1 MIPISLSQAAM
12 DAKGTLDGAGDV
24 MVTGVVSDT
33 RQIRGGELFVAIAG
47 ERVDGSSL
55 AGAAIEAGAVGV
67 LTANAKV
74 ALDSGAPVD
83 RIISVDDPLLALGSL
98 ARESLRRARQANPSL
113 KVVAVTGS
121 VGKTTTKDLLA
132 SMLAIRGPI
141 IAPPGSFNNELGLPL
156 TVLRAGAD
164 TATLVLEMG
173 ADRIGN
179 IEYLTSIAP
188 PDISVVLSVARA
200 HLGEFG
206 GIENIAKAKA
216 ELVIGTKQS
225 GVVILNGNDER
236 VRAMANLTEADVYFF
251 GVQGLPGPHAEDVRL
266 DDSGHPKFTLV
277 TSRGRAEVTLG
288 LVGEHHVA
296 NALAAAAVAASF
308 GIGPE
313 EIAQVLANSGPV
325 SPHRM
330 AVSERN
336 GVLIIDD
343 SYNANPDSMRAG
355 LNALESLGRDR
366 RKIAVIGAMLELG
379 EASDAEHAAI
389 GDYAHKS
396 DVDVVIAVGE
406 HLQALVETAKSH
418 GIDVHETDADTALA
432 VLSPILQPGDVVL
445 FKGSNGSGVW
455 RVVEAL
461 LGEDS

>member
-12 DAKGTLDGAGDV
+12 DVKGTLDGAGDE

-55 AGAAIEAGAVGV
+55 AGAAFKAGAVGV

-141 IAPPGSFNNELGLPL
+141 IAPPGSLNNELGLPL

-216 ELVIGTKQS
+216 ELVIGTKQG

-313 EIAQVLANSGPV
+313 QIAQVLANSGPV

-355 LNALESLGRDR
+355 LDALESLGRDR

-396 DVDVVIAVGE
+396 DVDIVIAVGE
-406 HLQALVETAKSH
+406 HLQALVEAAKSH

-432 VLSPILQPGDVVL
+432 VLSPIFQPGDVVL